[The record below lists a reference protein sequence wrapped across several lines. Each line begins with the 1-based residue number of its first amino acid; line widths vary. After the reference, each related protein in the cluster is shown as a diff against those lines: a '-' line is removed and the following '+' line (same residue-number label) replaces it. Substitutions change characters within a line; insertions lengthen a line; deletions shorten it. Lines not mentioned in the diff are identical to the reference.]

1 MIELRKRIWRDLK
14 ALWLDEDGA
23 DTVEYI
29 LLVAVIALP
38 LLAIVLIFRDR
49 IWAWA
54 QSQWTTIQGDA
65 EDF

>member
-1 MIELRKRIWRDLK
+1 MIELRNRIWRDLK
-14 ALWLDEDGA
+14 AFWRDEDGA

-49 IWAWA
+49 IWDWA